1 MKSVLVISFLLLV
14 VSYGFG
20 QGIKIG
26 KNEKGSKFIYSQTD
40 SFIVYN
46 DNPIVL
52 NDSLYIFYHLTPSS
66 ALTAFHV
73 YLVEGKFVSR
83 PMFSLAKMNHETE
96 NITTGKGEPDTLI
109 SFNINERNNL
119 IKFKLY
125 YLGRKNKKVVIYKYK
140 AKHIGDAEDLFKNIQ
155 NEINNSNVGIQFIV
169 NKAVI
174 GNDKIIIKGGKWNK

>member
-1 MKSVLVISFLLLV
+1 MKKLTIISFLLLV
-14 VSYGFG
+14 GSYGFG
-20 QGIKIG
+20 QSIKID

-40 SFIVYN
+40 TFIVYN
-46 DNPIVL
+46 DNPIIL
-52 NDSLYIFYHLTPSS
+52 NDSLYIFYQLTPSS

-83 PMFSLAKMNHETE
+83 PMFSLAKMNQETE
-96 NITTGKGEPDTLI
+96 NITTGMGEPDTLI

-125 YLGRKNKKVVIYKYK
+125 YLGRKNKKVVIFKYRTK
-140 AKHIGDAEDLFKNIQ
+140 FIGFSEDLFKSIRDK
-155 NEINNSNVGIQFIV
+155 INNSNLGIQFSV
-169 NKAVI
+169 NKAAI